1 MSRLICLDDPQ
12 RAALELPEGE
22 STLGRRPT
30 NDIQMNHDTVS
41 GRHASFSV
49 ANDCIRVTDLEST
62 NGTFV
67 NGQMIRETVELKHQD
82 IVKFGEA
89 HVRVEAPAMARE
101 ATRDNPLLAQSRQD
115 STMERKIS
123 ASAVIHE

>member
-1 MSRLICLDDPQ
+1 MSRLIFLDDPQ

-30 NDIQMNHDTVS
+30 NDIQMNHETVS

-82 IVKFGEA
+82 IVKFG
-89 HVRVEAPAMARE
+89 RQRE
-101 ATRDNPLLAQSRQD
+101 IILCLLKVVLRRACQTRLTS
-115 STMERKIS
+115 
-123 ASAVIHE
+123 